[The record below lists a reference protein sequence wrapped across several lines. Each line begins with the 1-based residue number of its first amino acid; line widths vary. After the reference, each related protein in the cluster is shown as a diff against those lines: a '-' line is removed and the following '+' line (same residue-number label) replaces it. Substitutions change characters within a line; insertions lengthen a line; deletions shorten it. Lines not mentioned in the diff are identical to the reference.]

1 MDIQFFI
8 ELFFGGLTRG
18 SIYALI
24 ALGYTLVY
32 GIIELINFAHGEI
45 YMLGAFT
52 ALLVA
57 GVLGVYGFPAAGILI
72 IAALAAVIWC
82 AAYGFTLEK
91 VAYKPL
97 RGAPRLSPLIS
108 AIGMSIFLQNYVLL
122 AQTSDFVPFPRL
134 LPEMEFLE
142 YVNYV
147 MGPSDFLILLVSTLA
162 MVALSLFIR
171 FTRMGKAMRA
181 TAQNRKMALLLG
193 INADWIISLTFI
205 IGSGL
210 AALGGVLIAS
220 HMGQVNFGIG
230 FLAGLK
236 AFTAAVLGGIGSIP
250 GAMVGGLV
258 LGLAGQLVLGYVA
271 FYAVGAYAYG
281 LLYQFFG
288 WGFWACLP
296 VGGVMAVLFGLALGF
311 PVLRLRGD
319 YLAIVTLG
327 FGEIVRLGLQNW
339 TSLTGGPRGISEIPR
354 PGFFGMEMDINTST
368 TYVYYLVLAAVV
380 ITIIVI
386 SRLKNSRVGLALQ
399 ALREDEIA
407 GEAMGIDITRVKL
420 SAFALGSCWAGFAGV
435 IFAAKTTYI
444 NPSSF
449 TFMESAMIL
458 SMVVLGGMGSIA
470 GVAIAAMILILAPEY
485 LRAFSEYR
493 MLIFGAIMVI
503 MMIFRPQ
510 GLISG
515 ERRRYRISALHGAH
529 NGGRS

>member
-1 MDIQFFI
+1 MRRVFKAV
-8 ELFFGGLTRG
+8 LTA
-18 SIYALI
+18 IWFMAL
-24 ALGYTLVY
+24 TLPVM
-32 GIIELINFAHGEI
+32 GIKLNTLENSVTWRFDRILW
-45 YMLGAFT
+45 LGA
-52 ALLVA
+52 
-57 GVLGVYGFPAAGILI
+57 GVFVL
-72 IAALAAVIWC
+72 AVIWDWC
-82 AAYGFTLEK
+82 FSRKAKGLPL
-91 VAYKPL
+91 VALPEGL
-97 RGAPRLSPLIS
+97 GAGLHLLAGRPRL
-108 AIGMSIFLQNYVLL
+108 
-122 AQTSDFVPFPRL
+122 
-134 LPEMEFLE
+134 
-142 YVNYV
+142 
-147 MGPSDFLILLVSTLA
+147 
-162 MVALSLFIR
+162 
-171 FTRMGKAMRA
+171 KA
-181 TAQNRKMALLLG
+181 
-193 INADWIISLTFI
+193 
-205 IGSGL
+205 
-210 AALGGVLIAS
+210 
-220 HMGQVNFGIG
+220 
-230 FLAGLK
+230 
-236 AFTAAVLGGIGSIP
+236 
-250 GAMVGGLV
+250 GGLV
-258 LGLAGQLVLGYVA
+258 VLALFMLVMPLVSSFYQTNIMISALLYVMLALGLNIVVGLAGQLVLGYVA

-458 SMVVLGGMGSIA
+458 SMVVLGCMGSIA